1 MPLPLS
7 PHASASEPDFE
18 AVLEA
23 LGRLR
28 DYLSAQGLAS
38 THPHMREVEDLWW
51 RTKRFLERIERDPE
65 SAEEAGEID
74 SLDVFRL
81 YER

>member
-1 MPLPLS
+1 
-7 PHASASEPDFE
+7 
-18 AVLEA
+18 
-23 LGRLR
+23 
-28 DYLSAQGLAS
+28 
-38 THPHMREVEDLWW
+38 MREVEDLWW